1 MSDYIDELVAK
12 HFPCAG
18 TGCRK
23 DSHDEYCPASQRR
36 KGTDLARAVAERV
49 MDRARV
55 CGRCSGAGWYQDDDD
70 KSNTLGIKCPR
81 CVRGVTFGGEA

>member
-23 DSHDEYCPASQRR
+23 YEHDAYCPASQRR

-49 MDRARV
+49 KASARV
-55 CGRCSGAGWYQDDDD
+55 CLCAEPLYRGGHTMEVVADPD
-70 KSNTLGIKCPR
+70 CPHCR
-81 CVRGVTFGGEA
+81 GRGVTFGGEA

>member
-23 DSHDEYCPASQRR
+23 YEHDAYCPASQRR
-36 KGTDLARAVAERV
+36 KGTAIARAVAERV
-49 MDRARV
+49 KASARV
-55 CGRCSGAGWYQDDDD
+55 CSWCHGSGLHPGPYDDVPTCDRCAG
-70 KSNTLGIKCPR
+70 
-81 CVRGVTFGGEA
+81 RGVTFGGEA

>member
-1 MSDYIDELVAK
+1 VSDYIDELVAK

-36 KGTDLARAVAERV
+36 KGTDLARAVAESVRE
-49 MDRARV
+49 RARV
-55 CGRCSGAGWYQDDDD
+55 CDCDGEQ
-70 KSNTLGIKCPR
+70 LGPDPDCPR
-81 CVRGVTFGGEA
+81 CRGRGVTFGGEA